1 MPQGYLGLDEAA
13 GLFKVPQ
20 NPQAPFGFRWF
31 PRTYASGFRR
41 MPQGYFG
48 LDEAAGAHGLF
59 KVPQNPQVP
68 LEVALS
74 FSAI

>member
-1 MPQGYLGLDEAA
+1 
-13 GLFKVPQ
+13 
-20 NPQAPFGFRWF
+20 
-31 PRTYASGFRR
+31 